1 MDLSPLKQ
9 QQEQKNR
16 CRQKWF
22 MSICYEYCILADQGD
37 CISYQADQ
45 ADCISDQADQADYI
59 SDQADQADYVSL

>member
-1 MDLSPLKQ
+1 
-9 QQEQKNR
+9 
-16 CRQKWF
+16 

-59 SDQADQADYVSL
+59 SDQADQADCVSLWQLLNQS